1 MGGMLIKNAADERY
15 PKAYQQKLG
24 IDLSLDNIQSRTMC
38 LISM

>member
-1 MGGMLIKNAADERY
+1 MPLKNAAGVPY

-24 IDLSLDNIQSRTMC
+24 IDLSLDNIQWRTVC